1 MSNSAFIVILAFYT
15 LFILSGIY
23 YYEDKLTKL
32 NRELDILDSDYGE
45 VYGAVLEAN
54 NDMFDKIYELDKDNK
69 LLQNQIKSLKVKNSE
84 LRATAGDWQRAYNL
98 RQPIQYNYTSWQPD
112 NYNYAGDPSKYQLL
126 LEDTYIQ
133 DTLDLD
139 QWYNDNLWINNV
151 AKISIGG
158 RYKILRW
165 YVHTAIKQMMRSV
178 TIATMMDYILII
190 LIISV
195 YPYASLI

>member
-32 NRELDILDSDYGE
+32 NRELDILGSDYDE

-139 QWYNDNLWINNV
+139 Q
-151 AKISIGG
+151 
-158 RYKILRW
+158 
-165 YVHTAIKQMMRSV
+165 
-178 TIATMMDYILII
+178 
-190 LIISV
+190 
-195 YPYASLI
+195 